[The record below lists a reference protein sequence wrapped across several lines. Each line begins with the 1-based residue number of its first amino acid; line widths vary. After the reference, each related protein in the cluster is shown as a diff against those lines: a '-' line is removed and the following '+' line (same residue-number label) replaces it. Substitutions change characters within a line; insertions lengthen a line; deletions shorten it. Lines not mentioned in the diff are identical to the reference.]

1 MKFDLNE
8 EQSDIRDIVRRFT
21 EQEITPHAEA
31 WDEEAYF
38 PREIYTKMADLDL
51 MGMTTPEEYGGS
63 ALSRLTGALVYEELA
78 KGEMATAV
86 GLSVHNMVTGSIARF
101 GDEEQRRRWVAALAA
116 GELLGAFSLS
126 EAASGSDAASL
137 QCNAERRENCY
148 VLNGSKLWVTNGGEA
163 DIYLL
168 MARTSKSKHTGST
181 GISCFVIEKG
191 LPGFTF
197 GKKERKM
204 GLHSSPTRELLFE
217 DCSVPLNNRVGE
229 EGQGFKIALSSLDGG
244 RVNIG
249 AIAVGVAQAAFETAS
264 RYARS
269 REQFGQPIG
278 AFQGIQFM
286 LADMAMKIEA
296 ARLLVYE
303 AAYKLDAGQ
312 DAGMYAS
319 MAKCF
324 ASDMAMEVTTN
335 AVQVLGGAGY
345 VRDYPVERYMR
356 DVKVAQIFEGTNQI
370 QRVVIARAL
379 LGNIRK

>member
-1 MKFDLNE
+1 MKFDLDE
-8 EQSDIRDIVRRFT
+8 EQSDIRDTVRQFT
-21 EQEITPHAEA
+21 EQEITPNAEA
-31 WDEEAYF
+31 WDEQAYF
-38 PREIYTKMADLDL
+38 PREIYTKMADLGL
-51 MGMTTPEEYGGS
+51 TGMTTPEQYGGS

-101 GDEEQRRRWVAALAA
+101 GSEEQRRRWVPRLAA

-126 EAASGSDAASL
+126 EAESGSDAASL
-137 QCNAERRENCY
+137 QCRAERRDDCY
-148 VLNGSKLWVTNGGEA
+148 VLNGSKMWVTNGGEA

-168 MARTSKSKHTGST
+168 MARTAISTGSA
-181 GISCFVIEKG
+181 GISCFAIEKG
-191 LPGFTF
+191 TPGFSF

-217 DCSVPLNNRVGE
+217 DCAVPLSNRIGE
-229 EGQGFKIALSSLDGG
+229 EGQGFKIALLSLDGG

-249 AIAVGVAQAAFETAS
+249 AIAVGVAQAAFETAC

-303 AAYKLDAGQ
+303 AASKLDAGQ
-312 DAGMYAS
+312 WQNVGMYAS

-324 ASDMAMEVTTN
+324 ATDMAMEVTTN

-379 LGNIRK
+379 LGNIRR

>member
-1 MKFDLNE
+1 MNFDLDE
-8 EQSDIRDIVRRFT
+8 EQADIRDTVRRFT
-21 EQEITPHAEA
+21 EQEITPNAEA
-31 WDEEAYF
+31 WDEQEYF
-38 PREIYTKMADLDL
+38 PRDLYSKLAALGL
-51 MGMTTPEEYGGS
+51 MSMTTPEMFGGS
-63 ALSRLTGALVYEELA
+63 ELNRLTGAIVYEELA

-101 GDEEQRRRWVAALAA
+101 GNEQQRQQWVPALAA
-116 GELLGAFSLS
+116 GKLLGAFSLS
-126 EAASGSDAASL
+126 EAVSGSDAASL
-137 QCNAERRENCY
+137 QCRAERRDESY
-148 VLNGSKLWVTNGGEA
+148 VLNGAKMWVTNGGEA

-168 MARTSKSKHTGST
+168 MARTGGKHTGSA
-181 GISCFVIEKG
+181 GISCFVVEKG
-191 LPGFTF
+191 TPGFTF

-217 DCSVPLNNRVGE
+217 DCMVPAANRIGE

-264 RYARS
+264 SYARS

-278 AFQGIQFM
+278 TFQGIQFM

-312 DAGMYAS
+312 PAS
-319 MAKCF
+319 LAAAMAKCF
-324 ASDMAMEVTTN
+324 ATDTAMEVTTN

-379 LGNIRK
+379 LGDMRR